1 MEAHQVLMILE
12 ILNKENNAMNFRD
25 LSKISRADNEVEF
38 KWIYVKMFNREDR
51 EGTNRKN
58 KIT

>member
-1 MEAHQVLMILE
+1 VLMILE